1 MSCVL
6 WDIET
11 GQQVRI
17 IINVQLHFMIDDI
30 FNIFLDIE
38 TGQQVC
44 TGCFLIVP
52 PNFQYKNEQIFISQ
66 PDARLS
72 FA

>member
-17 IINVQLHFMIDDI
+17 IINVELHFMINDI
-30 FNIFLDIE
+30 FNIFLNIE
-38 TGQQVC
+38 AGQQVC
-44 TGCFLIVP
+44 S
-52 PNFQYKNEQIFISQ
+52 IFIVDQ
-66 PDARLS
+66 HQNNHTKNAKAILT
-72 FA
+72 F